1 MAGREASAGALSML
15 DSVVRGT
22 GRRLAAAVPWL
33 DGPLAELRGRYA
45 HLWLRYAQWRHGRRH
60 TAPIDPYRIAWVDP
74 DRIEYVTEPPEL
86 PRFRWA
92 GSVMDGDWDRSGR
105 RFVDTDVYRAFE
117 AHFQRDLE
125 WSETA
130 FFDRVLEE
138 IRRGEQPWGCD
149 SRAAL
154 ERRLRNLDRLYER
167 VAADGF
173 RTQRELAADSAYDDP
188 VGSRRR
194 SVYDRLINDEM
205 AIDIGRDGE
214 LLFADGRNRLSI
226 AKVLGVDRV
235 PVVILRR
242 HEAWVAFRDR
252 VADHVAETGVL
263 PSAVA
268 DHPDLKQLEE
278 S

>member
-1 MAGREASAGALSML
+1 MAGREAGGVLSAL
-15 DSVVRGT
+15 DPLVRGA
-22 GRRLAAAVPWL
+22 GQRLVDTVPWV
-33 DGPLAELRGRYA
+33 DGPLAELRGQYA
-45 HLWLRYAQWRHGRRH
+45 HWWLRYTQWRHGRRH
-60 TAPIDPYRIAWVDP
+60 AAPIDPYRIVWVDP
-74 DRIEYVTEPPEL
+74 ERIEYVTEPPEL

-117 AHFQRDLE
+117 GRFEHDLE

-130 FFDRVLEE
+130 FFDRVLDE
-138 IRRGEQPWGCD
+138 IRRGERPWGCD

-154 ERRLRNLDRLYER
+154 QRLLRDLERLYER
-167 VAADGF
+167 IDNEGF
-173 RTQRELAADSAYDDP
+173 RTQREVVADAAYDDP

-226 AKVLGVDRV
+226 AKVLGVEAV

-242 HEAWVAFRDR
+242 HAEWVAFRDR
-252 VADHVAETGVL
+252 IAEHVDETGVL

-268 DHPDLKQLEE
+268 DHPDLKQLGGGD
-278 S
+278 

>member
-1 MAGREASAGALSML
+1 MTGSAADGGVLPAL
-15 DSVVRGT
+15 DPVVRGV
-22 GRRLAAAVPWL
+22 GRRLAETAPWVE
-33 DGPLAELRGRYA
+33 GPLAELRGQYA
-45 HLWLRYAQWRHGRRH
+45 HLCLRYTQWRHGRRH
-60 TAPIDPYRIAWVDP
+60 EAPIDPYRIVWVDP
-74 DRIEYVTEPPEL
+74 DRIEYLTEPPDL
-86 PRFRWA
+86 SRFLWA
-92 GSVMDGDWDRSGR
+92 GSVMDGEWDRSGR

-117 AHFQRDLE
+117 GRFQRDIE

-130 FFDRVLEE
+130 FFDRVLGE

-154 ERRLRNLDRLYER
+154 ERRLRNIDRLYER
-167 VAADGF
+167 IATDGF
-173 RTQRELAADSAYDDP
+173 RTQRELTADADYDDP

-205 AIDIGRDGE
+205 AVDIGRDGE

-226 AKVLGVDRV
+226 AKVLGVERV

-242 HEAWVAFRDR
+242 HVAWVAFRDR
-252 VADHVAETGVL
+252 IAEHVAETGVL

-268 DHPDLKQLEE
+268 DHPDLKQLGEE
-278 S
+278 